1 MQKAI
6 SFNDA
11 AVVFVKG
18 IDHRIHIWYITKY
31 EAISILTDAN
41 LKEKDH
47 YVQNRKKKTKKKQ
60 NIMKITKKHCK
71 NKYEKPTE
79 NYVTKKKK

>member
-11 AVVFVKG
+11 AVVFVKR

-31 EAISILTDAN
+31 ESISILTNAN

-47 YVQNRKKKTKKKQ
+47 YYQKRE
-60 NIMKITKKHCK
+60 K
-71 NKYEKPTE
+71 NKNRTLRK
-79 NYVTKKKK
+79 

>member
-11 AVVFVKG
+11 AVVFVKE

-47 YVQNRKKKTKKKQ
+47 YYQKREKKTKTEHYENNKKTLQ
-60 NIMKITKKHCK
+60 EQVRK
-71 NKYEKPTE
+71 NY
-79 NYVTKKKK
+79 

>member
-1 MQKAI
+1 MQKTI

-11 AVVFVKG
+11 AVVFVKR

-47 YVQNRKKKTKKKQ
+47 YYQKREKKQKQ

-71 NKYEKPTE
+71 NKYEKTTE

>member
-47 YVQNRKKKTKKKQ
+47 YVQNRKKKTKKKTEHYE
-60 NIMKITKKHCK
+60 NNKKALQEQVRK
-71 NKYEKPTE
+71 TY
-79 NYVTKKKK
+79 